1 MKKEKVILP
10 KPRSSFQLVQC
21 TKCGKEIIV
30 YSSTSIEKVCPGCGE
45 VIAKRTGGHAV
56 IEGNVVKRMDE

>member
-45 VIAKRTGGHAV
+45 VIARPTGGQAI

>member
-10 KPRSSFQLVQC
+10 KPRSSFNLVQC

-30 YSSTSIEKVCPGCGE
+30 YSSTSIEKICPGCGE
-45 VIAKRTGGHAV
+45 VIAKPTGGLAV
-56 IEGNVVKRMDE
+56 IEGKVVRRLDE